1 MIAIQSQ
8 NVSKS
13 FDGKTLVLDD
23 INFEVPQGEVVGFL
37 GPNGAGKTTTVRLLN
52 GVLSPDK
59 GKMFILGE
67 EVDPEKPDIH
77 RECGVMTDTAHCYED
92 LTGTEN
98 LVFFGQLYGMSKNEA
113 LDRANHVMKLFE
125 IFDSKD
131 RKLKEYST
139 GMKKRLSLARAS
151 IHNPK
156 ILFLDE
162 PTSGLDPE
170 AAKKVNLHIK
180 EIASEEKVT
189 VFLCTHQLKYAEEIC
204 TSYGFIDKGK
214 ILGFG
219 TFDELLS
226 KKDQSVILDIRG
238 ENIPELYRSEST
250 DGRSSRIKIKTD
262 AEANDIISSIL
273 QNGGKIYEA
282 KQSGWDLED
291 LYFAYQKGDNN

>member
-98 LVFFGQLYGMSKNEA
+98 LVFFGQLYGLSKNEA

-125 IFDSKD
+125 IFDAKD

-219 TFDELLS
+219 TFDELLG
-226 KKDQSVILDIRG
+226 KKDRSVILDIRG
-238 ENIPELYRSEST
+238 ENIPPIYRSESS
-250 DGRSSRIKIKTD
+250 DSRSSRIKIKTD
-262 AEANDIISSIL
+262 AEANDIITSIL

-282 KQSGWDLED
+282 KQTGWDLED
-291 LYFAYQKGDNN
+291 LYFAYQKEDNN

>member
-219 TFDELLS
+219 TFDELLG
-226 KKDQSVILDIRG
+226 KKDRSVILDIRG
-238 ENIPELYRSEST
+238 ENIPPIYRSESS
-250 DGRSSRIKIKTD
+250 DSRSSRIKIKTD
-262 AEANDIISSIL
+262 AEANDIITSIL

-282 KQSGWDLED
+282 KQTGWDLED
-291 LYFAYQKGDNN
+291 LYFAYQKEDNN

>member
-113 LDRANHVMKLFE
+113 LDRANHAMKLFE

-219 TFDELLS
+219 TFDELLG
-226 KKDQSVILDIRG
+226 KKDRSVILDIRG
-238 ENIPELYRSEST
+238 ENIPPIYRSESS
-250 DGRSSRIKIKTD
+250 DSRSSRIKIKTD
-262 AEANDIISSIL
+262 AEANDIITSIL

-282 KQSGWDLED
+282 KQTGWDLED
-291 LYFAYQKGDNN
+291 LYFAYQKEDNN

>member
-1 MIAIQSQ
+1 MLAIQSQ

-125 IFDSKD
+125 IFDAKD

>member
-113 LDRANHVMKLFE
+113 LDRANHAMKLFE

-238 ENIPELYRSEST
+238 ENIPPIYRSEFS

-262 AEANDIISSIL
+262 TEANDIISSIL

-282 KQSGWDLED
+282 KQTGWDLED

>member
-219 TFDELLS
+219 TFDELLG
-226 KKDQSVILDIRG
+226 KKDRSVILDIRG
-238 ENIPELYRSEST
+238 ENIPPIYHSESS
-250 DGRSSRIKIKTD
+250 DSRSSRIKIKTD
-262 AEANDIISSIL
+262 AEANDIITSIL

-282 KQSGWDLED
+282 KQTGWDLED
-291 LYFAYQKGDNN
+291 LYFAYQKEDNN